1 MRPKSD
7 LVNGCLIDL
16 AKPKLPLCTHLAR
29 AARLLLLGRHPVGVQ
44 EHHAGGGRPVHRG
57 RRSTAVQAAVEAES
71 DPERG
76 RRGEVGRDAVAVVAV
91 DPRDRHCLRVAAAP
105 DSVVVRLR
113 LLA

>member
-1 MRPKSD
+1 M
-7 LVNGCLIDL
+7 
-16 AKPKLPLCTHLAR
+16 
-29 AARLLLLGRHPVGVQ
+29 Q

-57 RRSTAVQAAVEAES
+57 RRSTAVQTEA

-91 DPRDRHCLRVAAAP
+91 DPRDGHCLRVAAAP